1 MSITT
6 PSPSLL
12 GARLKAAKK
21 EYGKPL
27 SSLTVLSPQ
36 NDPYRLDTPANHRDA
51 QWLVNTMASLNIN
64 PSRIHL
70 RGLHYMLVG
79 RAQMPD
85 WKGGGIYENTDKNWE
100 WLSTKLVKAARW
112 LGYLDWAMFEDMRN
126 SPPEIYRLTDH
137 TPSLS
142 VHPASI
148 ELSIPDELEPEVWA
162 RGEFYRQPYQF
173 VLIAEKAGVGET
185 LRPLAK
191 KVYGELILP
200 TGEISDTLIFQ
211 MLARAE
217 EDGRPLVIFSL
228 GDFDP
233 AGNQMAISIAR
244 KVQAMTDTLIN
255 IDAQVLA
262 PAMTLEQCKAW
273 GLPSTP
279 LKSGESR
286 AEGWVAR
293 WGWEQTELDAAV
305 ALAPRRFKKSI
316 WQAMECFWDEDV
328 ARKNNEAKAEAIEA
342 ASLLLD
348 ENIDDLELARIR
360 GIIETKLDGLA
371 PEIDDI
377 NESLAVDAP
386 WLEQPDQRHG
396 DAEGSD
402 DWIQSSD
409 DWLTSTELMRARKG
423 AA

>member
-1 MSITT
+1 MNKKNI
-6 PSPSLL
+6 L
-12 GARLKAAKK
+12 GQLINGYKK
-21 EYGKPL
+21 VYGKPL
-27 SSLTVLSPQ
+27 KYLTVLSNQ
-36 NDPYRLDTPANHRDA
+36 NDPYRLDTPANHRDG
-51 QWLVNTMASLNIN
+51 QWLSDTLRELNIN
-64 PSRIHL
+64 PHRIHL
-70 RGLHYMLVG
+70 RGLHYQLVG
-79 RAQMPD
+79 RAELPE
-85 WKGGGIYENTDKNWE
+85 WKGGGTYHNTDENWL
-100 WLSTKLVKAARW
+100 WLAQKLVKAARW
-112 LGYLDWAMFEDMRN
+112 LGYIEWEMFEDQRN
-126 SPPEIYRLTDH
+126 SPPEIFRQENKE
-137 TPSLS
+137 PS
-142 VHPASI
+142 VSI
-148 ELSIPDELEPEVWA
+148 AVADVEIYLPDELSPEPFVS
-162 RGEFYRQPYQF
+162 GYFYRQPYQF
-173 VLIAEKAGVGET
+173 ALIAEKAGVGET